1 MKLMILFR
9 RDTGEIC
16 FIGST
21 ETTYWKRTMSHY
33 NLNNASTRRGFN
45 LMAIRSVISATFLVA
60 SVTAM
65 ATPAFAADKT
75 QAEKFTQALIVEL
88 SDVAKR
94 SDLSDTSRDL
104 AYRDVLQAKLATESI
119 GKFLFKGAPSE
130 LATDAQRAEYEAL
143 FPSYIAATFAAQIGE
158 LAERQINVKAS
169 RLRGDTEALV
179 RSELVDKNGIK
190 KASIDWRLR
199 WIDDEPFLLDVLV
212 ERISPLVSKRK
223 EFSSLASRDGV
234 DALLAHMKTA
244 SK

>member
-1 MKLMILFR
+1 MFKTISR
-9 RDTGEIC
+9 RSFHGNTLRALC
-16 FIGST
+16 AAALLS
-21 ETTYWKRTMSHY
+21 
-33 NLNNASTRRGFN
+33 AS
-45 LMAIRSVISATFLVA
+45 A
-60 SVTAM
+60 AM
-65 ATPAFAADKT
+65 PAFAADKA
-75 QAEKFTQALIVEL
+75 QAEGFTQALIAEL

-94 SDLSDTSRDL
+94 PNLSDGARDD

-119 GKFLFKGAPSE
+119 GKFLFKGTPSE
-130 LATDAQRAEYEAL
+130 LATPQQRAEYDAL

-179 RSELVDKNGIK
+179 RSELVDKSGIK

-223 EFSSLASRDGV
+223 EFSSLAERDGV
-234 DALLAHMKTA
+234 EALLAHMREAAK
-244 SK
+244 